1 MTKAEIYSCF
11 YLAVSEF
18 SDDHDDQTE
27 DIDTDEVLALFM
39 HLLENPWQV
48 VRH

>member
-1 MTKAEIYSCF
+1 MTKAEIYSYF

-18 SDDHDDQTE
+18 SDEHE
-27 DIDTDEVLALFM
+27 DGSEEIDTDEVLALFT

-48 VRH
+48 VQH